1 MKSAWIRLRHLTPIV
16 GTKTVVDSSSASSY
30 RYQYHVPSSPA
41 DAEKWAN
48 ETIVWSKEKKTVL
61 ERDDGLKV
69 HWWTPADMH
78 YDYEL
83 HVGPDVQDGVW
94 HFLRVPCRP
103 FSYPRASIDAWLYHR
118 IIAGHHC
125 VDARGVVQLF
135 SHFLTYLEEQ
145 VQGKGIDVKTLN
157 WGDETPRL
165 APSSIVVAL
174 EAAGLP
180 PSLESPAKPAPSTAA
195 DAAPPAAPV
204 RSYSSDCFIISDD
217 TAG

>member
-30 RYQYHVPSSPA
+30 LYQYHVPSSPA
-41 DAEKWAN
+41 DVEKWAS

-94 HFLRVPCRP
+94 HFLRVPFDPSQTLEHLLTRGCTTGSSRV
-103 FSYPRASIDAWLYHR
+103 
-118 IIAGHHC
+118 II
-125 VDARGVVQLF
+125 V
-135 SHFLTYLEEQ
+135 
-145 VQGKGIDVKTLN
+145 
-157 WGDETPRL
+157 WTPG
-165 APSSIVVAL
+165 A
-174 EAAGLP
+174 
-180 PSLESPAKPAPSTAA
+180 
-195 DAAPPAAPV
+195 
-204 RSYSSDCFIISDD
+204 
-217 TAG
+217 